1 MLRIFKARI
10 PSELL
15 KKLERDH
22 IDHVL
27 VDLLIADLGVQSL
40 HLDDR
45 HAIGRTDSALYVNHL
60 PGVLQPYVGNVNN
73 VTISSSVLLQRAFAD
88 EFRENIGWV
97 TAKIL
102 YVNAMFK
109 EQLPGDS
116 QTNSQAESLLGE
128 NDPAIK
134 DASRKQL
141 KGLAEAIA
149 QSIFGHPVEI
159 KNSPLPRRLIDTLI
173 YADQRFHEQLLT
185 GQATKDWSTEQI
197 RDARCSLIKLLT
209 VTRLLMPMLIGTE
222 KKNPSQ
228 KQIWCLGLSM
238 QMLQK
243 SAMALSKDILV
254 TSFVTSSA
262 SLQRLAGDKEKQERT
277 QQRTKAFKSRS
288 KKPGGHG
295 RSRSAD
301 TTPVNI
307 DWLARRD
314 EIRAKR
320 ALEKKEGA
328 IEKTKSILS
337 SVGLDDDIFEKT
349 MDDAGRALKETDE
362 LRQAIVDIGD
372 FDLEDIKA
380 IEQMLIEQN
389 NASPMT
395 LHPEGTLT
403 PERPQSLPTST
414 ADPLPNM
421 SPDEHDGQGFQQ
433 TDPRFT

>member
-1 MLRIFKARI
+1 MQI

-45 HAIGRTDSALYVNHL
+45 HAIGRTDSAFYVNHL
-60 PGVLQPYVGNVNN
+60 PGVLQPYVVNTSN
-73 VTISSSVLLQRAFAD
+73 VTISSSALLQRAFAED
-88 EFRENIGWV
+88 FRENIGWA

-116 QTNSQAESLLGE
+116 QAESLLGE

-134 DASRKQL
+134 DATRKKL

-149 QSIFGHPVEI
+149 QSIFGHPVGI

-185 GQATKDWSTEQI
+185 GEATKDWSTEQI
-197 RDARCSLIKLLT
+197 RDARCALIKSLT
-209 VTRLLMPMLIGTE
+209 VTRLLMPMLVGMGE
-222 KKNPSQ
+222 KNPSQ
-228 KQIWCLGLSM
+228 QEIWCLGLAM
-238 QMLQK
+238 QTLQK

-254 TSFVTSSA
+254 ASFANSSV
-262 SLQRLAGDKEKQERT
+262 SLQRLASDKEKQERT

-288 KKPGGHG
+288 KKPGGHS

-307 DWLARRD
+307 DWLSRRD

-320 ALEKKEGA
+320 ALEKKESA
-328 IEKTKSILS
+328 IEKTKNLLS
-337 SVGLDDDIFEKT
+337 SFGLDDDTYEQVI
-349 MDDAGRALKETDE
+349 DDAGRALKETE
-362 LRQAIVDIGD
+362 EFRQAIVNIGD
-372 FDLEDIKA
+372 FDFEDIKA
-380 IEQMLIEQN
+380 LEQLLAEQN
-389 NASPMT
+389 NSSPMT
-395 LHPEGTLT
+395 PLPEGALP
-403 PERPQSLPTST
+403 PERPQSLPVST
-414 ADPLPNM
+414 ADPLPDL
-421 SPDEHDGQGFQQ
+421 SSGKPDDQGLQQ
-433 TDPRFT
+433 TNPQFT